1 MSLRP
6 VILVVEDDQ
15 EMRRLLATVV
25 RGLGGDVVES
35 ADGDAATDY
44 LRSAFTNGRVG
55 RPDLVISD
63 VRLPGASGLEVLA
76 SLRRLDGVTPFVII
90 TAFGDDDTHHKAY
103 RLGAAAV
110 LDKPFDLDEL
120 RQVIRRLVPMQP
132 GCPPQAS

>member
-1 MSLRP
+1 MTTRP

-25 RGLGGDVVES
+25 RGLGGEVVES
-35 ADGDAATDY
+35 ADGSAASDY
-44 LRSAFTNGRVG
+44 LRGAFANGRAG

-63 VRLPGASGLEVLA
+63 VRLPGLSGLEVLA
-76 SLRRLDGVTPFVII
+76 NLRRWDGRTPFVVI
-90 TAFGDDDTHHKAY
+90 TAFGDDETHHRAY

-120 RQVIRRLVPMQP
+120 RRVIRQLVPMP
-132 GCPPQAS
+132 SF